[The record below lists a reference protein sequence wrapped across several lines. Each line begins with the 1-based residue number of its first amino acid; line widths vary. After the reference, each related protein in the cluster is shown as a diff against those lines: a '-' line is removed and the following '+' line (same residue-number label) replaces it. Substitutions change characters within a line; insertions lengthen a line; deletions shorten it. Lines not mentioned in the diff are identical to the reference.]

1 MAWGTVQGSAAV
13 EGEIVWK
20 RRQTPPGKRLN
31 DLVVVVTGAS
41 RGFGKLI
48 ALAAAEEGAHVVA
61 TYVKNRDKADAVAAS
76 IRALGRRAMTFGCD
90 IAKIDDV
97 RSCADA
103 VWREFGR
110 CDVLINNAGETAVRK
125 MSWRDLSEPVIDH
138 ILDMDIKGT
147 MFCTHVFGER
157 MLDEQKSGN
166 IINIGSNVIA
176 TGSPRAPE
184 YAAAK
189 YGILGVTKS
198 YALAFAPYVRVNF
211 AAPGYMDT
219 ESLKER
225 TDWTA
230 GRRKFVVDNTPLR
243 AIGDPT
249 NLVPVVLFLASDDSL
264 HMTGNTVTCD
274 GGFSMPGA

>member
-1 MAWGTVQGSAAV
+1 VVQADIAV
-13 EGEIVWK
+13 LADV
-20 RRQTPPGKRLN
+20 KRLA
-31 DLVVVVTGAS
+31 DETW
-41 RGFGKLI
+41 
-48 ALAAAEEGAHVVA
+48 
-61 TYVKNRDKADAVAAS
+61 KAY
-76 IRALGRRAMTFGCD
+76 
-90 IAKIDDV
+90 
-97 RSCADA
+97 
-103 VWREFGR
+103 GR
-110 CDVLINNAGETAVRK
+110 CDVLINNAGETAASK

-157 MLDEQKSGN
+157 MLDEQKAGN
-166 IINIGSNVIA
+166 IVNIGSNVIA

-189 YGILGVTKS
+189 YGILGITKS

-219 ESLKER
+219 ESLNER
-225 TDWTA
+225 KDWTPA
-230 GRRKFVVDNTPLR
+230 RRKFVVDNTPLK
-243 AIGDPT
+243 AIGDPA
-249 NLVPVVLFLASDDSL
+249 NLVPVVLFLASEDSL

>member
-48 ALAAAEEGAHVVA
+48 ALAAAEEGAHIVA

-76 IRALGRRAMTFGCD
+76 IRALGRRAMSLGCD
-90 IAKIDDV
+90 IAKLDDV
-97 RSCADA
+97 RACADA
-103 VWREFGR
+103 VWKEFGR
-110 CDVLINNAGETAVRK
+110 CDVLINNAGETAAKK

-157 MLDEQKSGN
+157 MLDQQKAGN

-198 YALAFAPYVRVNF
+198 YALALAPYVRVNF

-225 TDWTA
+225 TDWTP

>member
-76 IRALGRRAMTFGCD
+76 IRALGRRALTFGCD
-90 IAKIDDV
+90 IAKLDDV
-97 RSCADA
+97 RACADA
-103 VWREFGR
+103 VWKEFGR
-110 CDVLINNAGETAVRK
+110 CDVLINNAGETAAKK

-157 MLDEQKSGN
+157 MLDQHKAGN

-198 YALAFAPYVRVNF
+198 YALALAPYVRVNF

-249 NLVPVVLFLASDDSL
+249 NLVPVVIFLASDDSL

>member
-76 IRALGRRAMTFGCD
+76 IRALGRRALTFGCD
-90 IAKIDDV
+90 IAKLDNV
-97 RSCADA
+97 RACADA
-103 VWREFGR
+103 VWKEFGR
-110 CDVLINNAGETAVRK
+110 CDVLINNAGETAAKK

-157 MLDEQKSGN
+157 MLDQHKAGN

-198 YALAFAPYVRVNF
+198 YALALAPYVRVNF

-225 TDWTA
+225 TDWTP

-249 NLVPVVLFLASDDSL
+249 NLVPVVIFLASDDSL

>member
-1 MAWGTVQGSAAV
+1 MAWGNVTGSALID
-13 EGEIVWK
+13 GELQWS
-20 RRQTPPGKRLN
+20 RRTTKPGRRLQ
-31 DLVVVVTGAS
+31 DQVVVVTGAS
-41 RGFGKLI
+41 RGFGRLI
-48 ALAAAEEGAHVVA
+48 ALAAADEGADLVI
-61 TYVKNRDKADAVAAS
+61 TYVKNEQKAQDVALAV
-76 IRALGRRAMTFGCD
+76 REMGQRCTVVQVD
-90 IAKIDDV
+90 IAALADV
-97 RSCADA
+97 KRLADET
-103 VWREFGR
+103 WRAYCR
-110 CDVLINNAGETAVRK
+110 CDVLINNAGETAASK

-157 MLDEQKSGN
+157 MLDEQKAGN
-166 IINIGSNVIA
+166 IVNIGSNVIA

-198 YALAFAPYVRVNF
+198 YALALAPYVRVNF

-219 ESLKER
+219 ESLNER
-225 TDWTA
+225 KDWTPA
-230 GRRKFVVDNTPLR
+230 RRKVVVDNTPLK
-243 AIGDPT
+243 AIGDPA
-249 NLVPVVLFLASDDSL
+249 NLVPVVLFLASEDSM

>member
-41 RGFGKLI
+41 RGFGRLI
-48 ALAAAEEGAHVVA
+48 ALAAAEEGAHIVA
-61 TYVKNRDKADAVAAS
+61 TYVKNKDKADAVAAS
-76 IRALGRRAMTFGCD
+76 IRALGRRAMTFRCD
-90 IAKIDDV
+90 IAKLDDV
-97 RSCADA
+97 RACADA
-103 VWREFGR
+103 VWNEFGR
-110 CDVLINNAGETAVRK
+110 CDVLINNAGETAAKK

-157 MLDEQKSGN
+157 MLDQQKSGN

-225 TDWTA
+225 TDWTPA
-230 GRRKFVVDNTPLR
+230 RRKFVVDNTPLR

>member
-90 IAKIDDV
+90 IAKLDDV
-97 RSCADA
+97 RACADA
-103 VWREFGR
+103 VWKEFGR
-110 CDVLINNAGETAVRK
+110 CDVLINNAGETAAKK
-125 MSWRDLSEPVIDH
+125 MSWRELSEPVIDH

-157 MLDEQKSGN
+157 MLDQHKAGN

-198 YALAFAPYVRVNF
+198 YALALAPYVRVNF

-249 NLVPVVLFLASDDSL
+249 NLVPVVIFLASDDSL

>member
-90 IAKIDDV
+90 IARLDDV

-110 CDVLINNAGETAVRK
+110 CDVLINNAGETAARK

-157 MLDEQKSGN
+157 MLDQHKAGN

-198 YALAFAPYVRVNF
+198 YALALAPYVRVNF

-249 NLVPVVLFLASDDSL
+249 NLVPVVIFLASDDSL

>member
-61 TYVKNRDKADAVAAS
+61 TYVQNRDKADAVAAS
-76 IRALGRRAMTFGCD
+76 IRALGRRALTFGCD
-90 IAKIDDV
+90 IAKLDNV
-97 RSCADA
+97 RACADA
-103 VWREFGR
+103 VWKEFGR
-110 CDVLINNAGETAVRK
+110 CDVLINNAGETAAKK

-157 MLDEQKSGN
+157 MLDQHKAGN

-198 YALAFAPYVRVNF
+198 YALALAPYVRVNF

-225 TDWTA
+225 TDWTP
-230 GRRKFVVDNTPLR
+230 GRRKFIVDNTPLR

-249 NLVPVVLFLASDDSL
+249 NLVPVVIFLASDDSL